1 MKLSSKA
8 SHPQIQQRLPTLGT
22 GRKLGLFAVSILAAL
37 TAATQVFAW
46 RVHFSPALGPNWQ
59 HVYFPW
65 KIILWQWQWGPAV
78 QRQLTPAWGA
88 GVLVIGTGI
97 LAISLLQTAARHSG
111 QALANLHGSARWAKR
126 KDISEAGLFADEGVY
141 VGSWIDDRG
150 RQTYLRHNGQEHVL
164 AFAPTRS
171 GKGVGLVIPTL
182 LAWTQSAVVTD
193 LKGELWA
200 LTAGWRKLHA
210 GQKVLR
216 FEPASLSGGVAWN
229 PLDEIR
235 VGTEHEVG
243 DVQNLATLIVDPD
256 GKGMAD
262 HWSKTAQALLVGVI
276 LHVILRARN
285 GDGAP
290 ATLPEVDRMLA
301 DPSRPI
307 EELWNEMIEY
317 GHVRGEVHPVVG
329 AVGRDMIDRPEKEAG
344 SVLSTAKSYLS
355 LYRDPVVGRNVSR
368 SDFRVKDLM
377 NHGTPVSLYIITQ
390 PTDKD
395 RLRPLVRVLIN
406 MIVRLSADK
415 MDFENGRPKA
425 RYKHRMLLMMD
436 EFPAL
441 GKLDIM
447 QESLAFIAGYG
458 IKCYLVIQDLSQL
471 HAAYGKEESLTSNCH
486 IQNAFP
492 PNRLETADHLSK
504 LTGTTTIIKEQA
516 TTSGKRLGMWLGQVS
531 TTFQEVQRPLLTT
544 DEALRMPGPRRDA
557 DGGIK
562 EPGDMV
568 VYVAGF
574 PAIYGKQPLYYR
586 DRVFQ
591 KRAEIPA
598 PKQSDRIAAVQT
610 QTAKETVA
618 L

>member
-1 MKLSSKA
+1 MKLSRP
-8 SHPQIQQRLPTLGT
+8 SHPQLQQRAPSISFQ
-22 GRKLGLFAVSILAAL
+22 RKLTLFSGSIAAGLV
-37 TAATQVFAW
+37 AATQVFAW
-46 RVHFSPALGPNWQ
+46 RVHFSPALGASW
-59 HVYFPW
+59 HHLYLPW
-65 KIILWQWQWGPAV
+65 KIVAWQLQWGTAL

-88 GVLVIGTGI
+88 GMLVIGIGI
-97 LAISLLQTAARHSG
+97 LALSLMQTAARHSG
-111 QALANLHGSARWAKR
+111 RAMANLHGSARWANA
-126 KDISEAGLFADEGVY
+126 KDIAGAGLLEGRGVY
-141 VGSWIDDRG
+141 VGSWINDQG
-150 RQTYLRHNGQEHVL
+150 EQIYLRHDGHEHVL

-182 LAWTQSAVVTD
+182 LAWNQSAVVTD

-200 LTAGWRKLHA
+200 LTAGWRQKHA

-216 FEPASLSGGVAWN
+216 FEPASLSGSVAWN

-235 VGTEHEVG
+235 IGTEHEVG
-243 DVQNLATLIVDPD
+243 DVQNLSTLIVDPD
-256 GKGMAD
+256 GKGLED

-276 LHVILRARN
+276 LHVVWRAKN
-285 GDGAP
+285 GDGNA

-307 EELWNEMIEY
+307 ADLWTEMIEY

-355 LYRDPVVGRNVSR
+355 LYRDPVVGRNVAR
-368 SDFRVKDLM
+368 SDFKIKDLM
-377 NHGTPVSLYIITQ
+377 HHGTAVSLYIITQ
-390 PTDKD
+390 PTDKA

-406 MIVRLSADK
+406 MIIRLSADK
-415 MDFENGRPKA
+415 MAFEKGRPKA
-425 RYKHRMLLMMD
+425 EYKHRLLLMMD
-436 EFPAL
+436 EFPSL

-458 IKCYLVIQDLSQL
+458 IRCYLIIQDLSQL
-471 HAAYGKEESLTSNCH
+471 HAAYGKEESITSNCH

-504 LTGTTTIIKEQA
+504 LTGTTTVIKEQA

-544 DEALRMPGPRRDA
+544 DEALRMPGPKKDA

-568 VYVAGF
+568 VYVTGF
-574 PAIYGKQPLYYR
+574 PAIYGKQPLYYQ
-586 DRVFQ
+586 DKVFQ
-591 KRAEIPA
+591 KRAEVPA
-598 PKQSDRIAAVQT
+598 PKQSDRITLAQT
-610 QTAKETVA
+610 QTKAEMVT

>member
-1 MKLSSKA
+1 MKLSKA
-8 SHPQIQQRLPTLGT
+8 SHPQIQQHTPTLSI
-22 GRKLGLFAVSILAAL
+22 RVKAGLFAGSLLAGL
-37 TAATQVFAW
+37 IVATQVFAW
-46 RVHFSPALGPNWQ
+46 RVHFSSALGPSWQ
-59 HVYFPW
+59 HLYPPW
-65 KIILWQWQWGPAV
+65 KIIVWQLQWGAAI
-78 QRQLTPAWGA
+78 QKEITPGWGA
-88 GVLVIGTGI
+88 GVLIVGLG
-97 LAISLLQTAARHSG
+97 LLLISLLQTAARHSG
-111 QALANLHGSARWAKR
+111 QAMANLHGSARWAKR
-126 KDISEAGLFADEGVY
+126 RDIDEAGLFAEDGVY

-150 RQTYLRHNGQEHVL
+150 RQVYLRHNGQEHVL

-182 LAWTQSAVVTD
+182 LAWTHSAVITD

-200 LTAGWRKLHA
+200 LTAGWRKQHA

-229 PLDEIR
+229 PMDEIR
-235 VGTEHEVG
+235 LGTEHEVG
-243 DVQNLATLIVDPD
+243 DVQNLATLIVDPH
-256 GKGMAD
+256 GKGMED

-276 LHVILRARN
+276 LHVLWRARN
-285 GDGAP
+285 GDATA
-290 ATLPEVDRMLA
+290 ATLPEVDRILA
-301 DPSRPI
+301 DPTRPI
-307 EELWNEMIEY
+307 TELWIEMIEY
-317 GHVRGEVHPVVG
+317 GHVRGEVQPVVG

-355 LYRDPVVGRNVSR
+355 LYRDPVVARNVSR

-377 NHGTPVSLYIITQ
+377 NHSTPVSLYIITQ

-406 MIVRLSADK
+406 MIIRLSADK
-415 MDFENGRPKA
+415 MDFEKGRPKA

-436 EFPAL
+436 EFPSL

-447 QESLAFIAGYG
+447 QESLAFVAGYG

-504 LTGTTTIIKEQA
+504 LTGTTTIVKEQA

-544 DEALRMPGPRRDA
+544 DEALRMPGPKKDA

-591 KRAEIPA
+591 KRAEVPA
-598 PKQSDRIAAVQT
+598 PKQSDRIAHVQT
-610 QTAKETVA
+610 QSAKETVS

>member
-1 MKLSSKA
+1 M
-8 SHPQIQQRLPTLGT
+8 
-22 GRKLGLFAVSILAAL
+22 
-37 TAATQVFAW
+37 
-46 RVHFSPALGPNWQ
+46 
-59 HVYFPW
+59 
-65 KIILWQWQWGPAV
+65 
-78 QRQLTPAWGA
+78 
-88 GVLVIGTGI
+88 
-97 LAISLLQTAARHSG
+97 
-111 QALANLHGSARWAKR
+111 
-126 KDISEAGLFADEGVY
+126 
-141 VGSWIDDRG
+141 
-150 RQTYLRHNGQEHVL
+150 
-164 AFAPTRS
+164 
-171 GKGVGLVIPTL
+171 
-182 LAWTQSAVVTD
+182 TD

-200 LTAGWRKLHA
+200 LTAGWRKQHA
-210 GQKVLR
+210 KQKVLR
-216 FEPASLSGGVAWN
+216 FEPASLSESVAWN

-285 GDGAP
+285 GDGGA
-290 ATLPEVDRMLA
+290 ATLPEVDRLLA
-301 DPSRPI
+301 DPSRPV

-355 LYRDPVVGRNVSR
+355 LYRDPVVGRNVAR
-368 SDFRVKDLM
+368 SDFRIKDLM
-377 NHGTPVSLYIITQ
+377 HHATPVSLYIITQ

-415 MDFENGRPKA
+415 MDFEYGRPKA

-436 EFPAL
+436 EFPSL

-447 QESLAFIAGYG
+447 QESLAFVAGYG

-471 HAAYGKEESLTSNCH
+471 HAAYGKEESVTSNCH

-504 LTGTTTIIKEQA
+504 LTGTTTVVKEQA

-544 DEALRMPGPRRDA
+544 DEALRMPGPRRDP
-557 DGGIK
+557 DGGIR
-562 EPGDMV
+562 EAGDMV

-598 PKQSDRIAAVQT
+598 PKQSDRITPT
-610 QTAKETVA
+610 QIQSPKETVT

>member
-1 MKLSSKA
+1 
-8 SHPQIQQRLPTLGT
+8 
-22 GRKLGLFAVSILAAL
+22 
-37 TAATQVFAW
+37 
-46 RVHFSPALGPNWQ
+46 
-59 HVYFPW
+59 
-65 KIILWQWQWGPAV
+65 
-78 QRQLTPAWGA
+78 
-88 GVLVIGTGI
+88 
-97 LAISLLQTAARHSG
+97 
-111 QALANLHGSARWAKR
+111 
-126 KDISEAGLFADEGVY
+126 
-141 VGSWIDDRG
+141 
-150 RQTYLRHNGQEHVL
+150 
-164 AFAPTRS
+164 
-171 GKGVGLVIPTL
+171 
-182 LAWTQSAVVTD
+182 
-193 LKGELWA
+193 
-200 LTAGWRKLHA
+200 
-210 GQKVLR
+210 
-216 FEPASLSGGVAWN
+216 
-229 PLDEIR
+229 
-235 VGTEHEVG
+235 
-243 DVQNLATLIVDPD
+243 
-256 GKGMAD
+256 
-262 HWSKTAQALLVGVI
+262 
-276 LHVILRARN
+276 
-285 GDGAP
+285 
-290 ATLPEVDRMLA
+290 
-301 DPSRPI
+301 
-307 EELWNEMIEY
+307 
-317 GHVRGEVHPVVG
+317 
-329 AVGRDMIDRPEKEAG
+329 MIDRPEKEAG

-377 NHGTPVSLYIITQ
+377 NHATPVSLYIITQ

-598 PKQSDRIAAVQT
+598 PKQSDRIANPQT
-610 QTAKETVA
+610 QTAKETVT